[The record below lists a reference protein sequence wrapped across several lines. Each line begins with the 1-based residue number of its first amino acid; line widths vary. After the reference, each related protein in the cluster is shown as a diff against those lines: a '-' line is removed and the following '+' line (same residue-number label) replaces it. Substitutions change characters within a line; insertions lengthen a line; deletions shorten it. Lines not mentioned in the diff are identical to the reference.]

1 MYFIKE
7 MPIFERPREKLINE
21 GVEILSNT
29 ELLAIILR
37 TGSRDKSVI
46 ELAKDVLYR
55 LENISDLKK
64 LTLEELLKVNGI
76 KVAKATSIIA
86 AIELGKRLEKASYHT
101 EVIESAKDIYYKMKF
116 LENENQ
122 ENFYCMFLNTRL
134 AIIKYELIYKG
145 TVDQM
150 VIHPR
155 DIFIKAIKANAS
167 YIILVH
173 NHPTG
178 NANPS
183 KADKTTTKALTE
195 VSEIIN
201 IEILD
206 HIIIG
211 KNQFYSFKEAKIFN
225 L

>member
-76 KVAKATSIIA
+76 KVAKA
-86 AIELGKRLEKASYHT
+86 K
-101 EVIESAKDIYYKMKF
+101 V
-116 LENENQ
+116 
-122 ENFYCMFLNTRL
+122 
-134 AIIKYELIYKG
+134 
-145 TVDQM
+145 
-150 VIHPR
+150 
-155 DIFIKAIKANAS
+155 
-167 YIILVH
+167 
-173 NHPTG
+173 
-178 NANPS
+178 
-183 KADKTTTKALTE
+183 
-195 VSEIIN
+195 
-201 IEILD
+201 
-206 HIIIG
+206 
-211 KNQFYSFKEAKIFN
+211 
-225 L
+225 